1 MLHVAL
7 SLDRRH
13 DVFVKLIPD
22 QLLQT
27 ITLGEAFAEAFAMR
41 IRPASNVGGHA
52 QVERTVGT
60 VRHDIDPAAAHCGA
74 TVFQVAVGC
83 KDVDGRVK
91 PGQDARGL
99 APAAGTK
106 GDAIRHFSQDLR
118 SAILRLIGLLIAA
131 LAVSTPGAFADQ
143 PSPLAVQE
151 IAPGLFVHTGEIALM
166 SEENAGDI
174 ANIGFVVGDNGVAV
188 IDTGGSVPVGAGLLA
203 AIRARTDKPILYV
216 INTHEH
222 PDHVFGNAAFDGLG
236 ATFVGHKNLPR
247 ALAMRGQFYLKAFR
261 KIIGDKLVDQVKIIS
276 PSVTVAD
283 RMSLDLGGRTLELQA
298 WPPAHTDCDLTVLD
312 TKSGTLFGGDLVF
325 VKHLPIVDGS
335 LKGWLVVLPELA
347 KVGAVRVVPG
357 HGPPGLPWPQ
367 ALDSERAYFEG
378 LAKDVKASIA
388 KGEPVQDATKWAG
401 QSDRDDWKLFED
413 YNRRNVTAAY
423 SEYEWDQ

>member
-1 MLHVAL
+1 
-7 SLDRRH
+7 
-13 DVFVKLIPD
+13 
-22 QLLQT
+22 
-27 ITLGEAFAEAFAMR
+27 
-41 IRPASNVGGHA
+41 
-52 QVERTVGT
+52 
-60 VRHDIDPAAAHCGA
+60 
-74 TVFQVAVGC
+74 
-83 KDVDGRVK
+83 
-91 PGQDARGL
+91 
-99 APAAGTK
+99 
-106 GDAIRHFSQDLR
+106 
-118 SAILRLIGLLIAA
+118 
-131 LAVSTPGAFADQ
+131 
-143 PSPLAVQE
+143 
-151 IAPGLFVHTGEIALM
+151 M